1 MLVKEFLYSIENKSS
16 LSVGI
21 FTRLLKYYQKSRAIL
36 VKKLGER
43 KKIVKI
49 RFRLFYE
56 KKLLP
61 LSTSGGNYG
70 PAIKKVTFL
79 CFCSFP
85 LCLVASP

>member
-16 LSVGI
+16 LSVGT

-36 VKKLGER
+36 VKKLGGR

-56 KKLLP
+56 KK
-61 LSTSGGNYG
+61 TT
-70 PAIKKVTFL
+70 AIKHKWGAL
-79 CFCSFP
+79 WP
-85 LCLVASP
+85 GH